1 MCLMLY
7 LASDVALMPRRSDDV
22 HLDQVTVAHGAV
34 RQWLALPEMFE
45 VGAHTGCGCGF
56 PHVIADEPVEWFDE
70 MFDEEAEDRPKD
82 LASVRALFAL
92 IDEAL
97 VQSASV
103 ELFPAWDGDE
113 GEEPLGIV
121 EWQRS
126 ALTPETFVVTE
137 RFLYRITP

>member
-1 MCLMLY
+1 MVY
-7 LASDVALMPRRSDDV
+7 LASDVALAPRRSDELN
-22 HLDQVTVAHGAV
+22 LDHVTVANGAV
-34 RQWLALPEMFE
+34 RQWLALPEMRE

-56 PHVIADEPVEWFDE
+56 PHVIADEPVEWFEE

-82 LASVRALFAL
+82 LASVRALLAV

-97 VQSASV
+97 AQSDSV
-103 ELFPAWDGDE
+103 ELFPVWSGDE
-113 GEEPLGIV
+113 GNEPLGIV

-126 ALTPETFVVTE
+126 ALTPETFVLTE